1 MALVK
6 QVENVLPEVILENQT
21 GYVKT
26 RYIGENVRLI
36 KDVMDFSQSQKSK
49 RLPVIAVFVDFK
61 KAFDSIKWD

>member
-6 QVENVLPEVILENQT
+6 RVENVLPEVILENQT

-26 RYIGENVRLI
+26 RYKGENVRLI
-36 KDVMDFSQSQKSK
+36 KDVMDFTKSK

-61 KAFDSIKWD
+61 KAFDSIKSD

>member
-6 QVENVLPEVILENQT
+6 RVENVLPEVILENQT

-26 RYIGENVRLI
+26 RYKGENVRLI
-36 KDVMDFSQSQKSK
+36 KDVMDSTKSK

>member
-6 QVENVLPEVILENQT
+6 RVENVLPEVILENQT

-26 RYIGENVRLI
+26 RYKGENVRLI
-36 KDVMDFSQSQKSK
+36 KDAMDFTKSK

-61 KAFDSIKWD
+61 NAFDSIKSD